1 MRLDG
6 KLDDSGFVVILFP
19 DHYDTGRPQGRA
31 GRASEPQL
39 SPQLFPEAQRR
50 NSSHWTEG
58 SASQASPGTDN
69 HHDPIARR
77 LVKAT

>member
-19 DHYDTGRPQGRA
+19 DHYDTGGPQGRA

-50 NSSHWTEG
+50 NSSHWTERALRARPAPAQTTTTTPSHGG
-58 SASQASPGTDN
+58 S
-69 HHDPIARR
+69 
-77 LVKAT
+77 